1 MTIGNDID
9 LKALGLSIGTPGT
22 GQARAAEDSEDTF
35 LTLMMTQLRNQDP
48 FQPLESGEF
57 LSQLAQFETAAGV
70 GDLQTG
76 LHNLAESMF
85 SNQVLESATLVG
97 QTVFAE
103 LSEANLAAGGT
114 IEGAIDV
121 PPGSS
126 SVVLE
131 VRDSAGQLVRRM
143 DYGQMAAGRQ
153 SFVWDGLGQDGE
165 SLPAG
170 AYTMKA
176 NIVSGDD
183 TYSGRVLLADQV
195 RSVTL
200 GGGGQPPVLNL
211 AGGGQINISQ
221 ILEIR

>member
-9 LKALGLSIGTPGT
+9 LNALGLSIGASGT
-22 GQARAAEDSEDTF
+22 NQSRPSEDSDDTF
-35 LTLMMTQLRNQDP
+35 MTLMMTQLKNQDP

-57 LSQLAQFETAAGV
+57 LSQLAQFETASGIS
-70 GDLQTG
+70 GIQTG
-76 LHNLAESMF
+76 LNNLAASMF

-103 LSEANLAAGGT
+103 LSEANLTAGGT

-121 PPGSS
+121 PAGSS
-126 SVVLE
+126 AVVLE
-131 VRDSAGQLVRRM
+131 VKDSAGQLVRRI
-143 DYGQMAAGRQ
+143 DLGQMPAGRQ
-153 SFVWDGLGQDGE
+153 NFVWDGLDQTGQA
-165 SLPAG
+165 LPDG
-170 AYTMKA
+170 AYTLSA
-176 NIVSGDD
+176 NINTGDD

-200 GGGGQPPVLNL
+200 GGGGQPPILNL
-211 AGGGQINISQ
+211 AGGGQISISQ

>member
-9 LKALGLSIGTPGT
+9 LNALGLSLGT
-22 GQARAAEDSEDTF
+22 GGTSRTGSSEDSEDTF
-35 LTLMMTQLRNQDP
+35 LTLMMTQLRHQDP

-57 LSQLAQFETAAGV
+57 LSQLAQFETAAGIN
-70 GDLQTG
+70 GLQTG
-76 LHNLAESMF
+76 LNNLAESMF
-85 SNQVLESATLVG
+85 SNQVLESAALVG

-103 LSEANLAAGGT
+103 LSEANLSAGGT

-121 PPGSS
+121 PQGAS

-131 VRDSAGQLVRRM
+131 IKDSAGQLVRRIDFGAM
-143 DYGQMAAGRQ
+143 GAGRQ
-153 SFVWDGLGQDGE
+153 PFIWDGLDQSGQAVPTGDYAINANVVSDG
-165 SLPAG
+165 A
-170 AYTMKA
+170 
-176 NIVSGDD
+176 
-183 TYSGRVLLADQV
+183 TYGGRVLLADQV

-211 AGGGQINISQ
+211 AGGGQISFSQ